1 MKTKKEQKIL
11 IAGIG
16 NLLFSDEGI
25 GVHVIRELHQKAL
38 PSNVELIDLG
48 TSTFDLVGLMEGK
61 DKVILVDAI
70 ASEEPVG
77 TIFKLTPEDLKS
89 GKKKLLTSLH
99 QLGVMETLEFA
110 SRTGSI
116 SEMVIFGITPK
127 DYQSLG
133 MELTPELKSALP
145 RIVEVILKEIE

>member
-1 MKTKKEQKIL
+1 MTTKKEHKIL

-25 GVHVIRELHQKAL
+25 GVHVIRELGQITL
-38 PSNVELIDLG
+38 PPNVELIDLG
-48 TSTFDLVGLMEGK
+48 TSTFDLAGLMEGK

-70 ASEEPVG
+70 ASEEPAG
-77 TIFKLTPEDLKS
+77 TVFKLTPEDLTS
-89 GKKKLLTSLH
+89 GKRKLLTSLH
-99 QLGVMETLEFA
+99 QLGVMETLEFV
-110 SRTGSI
+110 SRLGGVP
-116 SEMVIFGITPK
+116 EVVIIGVTPK
-127 DYQSLG
+127 DYRSLG

>member
-1 MKTKKEQKIL
+1 MVTKKEQKIL

-25 GVHVIRELHQKAL
+25 GVHVIRELGQIVL
-38 PSNVELIDLG
+38 PPNVELIDLG
-48 TSTFDLVGLMEGK
+48 TSTFDLAGLMEGK

-70 ASEEPVG
+70 ASEEPAG

-89 GKKKLLTSLH
+89 GKRKLLTSLH

-110 SRTGSI
+110 SRLGSVP
-116 SEMVIFGITPK
+116 EVVIFGVTPK
-127 DYQSLG
+127 DYRSLG
-133 MELTPELKSALP
+133 MELTPELKYALP
-145 RIVEVILKEIE
+145 GIVKVILREIE

>member
-1 MKTKKEQKIL
+1 MTTKKEQKIL

-25 GVHVIRELHQKAL
+25 GVHVIRELRQKTL
-38 PSNVELIDLG
+38 SPNVELIDLG
-48 TSTFDLVGLMEGK
+48 TSTFDLVGLMEGM

-70 ASEEPVG
+70 ASEEPAG
-77 TIFKLTPEDLKS
+77 TVFKLSPEDLKS
-89 GKKKLLTSLH
+89 GKRKLLTSLH

-110 SRTGSI
+110 LRTGCI
-116 SEMVIFGITPK
+116 PEMVIIGITPK
-127 DYQSLG
+127 DYRSLG

-145 RIVEVILKEIE
+145 RIVEVILREIE